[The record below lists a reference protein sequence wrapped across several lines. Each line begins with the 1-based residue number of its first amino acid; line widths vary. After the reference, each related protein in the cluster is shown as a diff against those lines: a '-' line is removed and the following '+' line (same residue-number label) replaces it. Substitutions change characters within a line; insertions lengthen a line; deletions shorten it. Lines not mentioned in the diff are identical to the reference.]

1 MSNITTVSEVKV
13 KLMEATGDLPFVAEQ
28 LGISVEEAD
37 VLRTYKQYKFGDDS
51 PIIKALLTGVEAAVK
66 VANKSSLEGEAKEQ
80 VIKAVQSIDAEAL
93 ASALISGQ
101 NTAIKAIRG
110 IPTKVAEKVAVSKKV
125 EEVLDV

>member
-1 MSNITTVSEVKV
+1 MPDITTVSEVKV
-13 KLMEATGDLPFVAEQ
+13 KLMESTGDLPYVAEQ
-28 LGISVEEAD
+28 LGITEEEAD
-37 VLRTYKQYKFGDDS
+37 KLRTYKQYKFGSDS
-51 PIIKALLTGVEAAVK
+51 PIVKALLTGVEAALK
-66 VANKSSLEGEAKEQ
+66 VANKSSLEGENKEQ
-80 VIKAVQSIDAEAL
+80 VVLSVQSIDADTF

>member
-1 MSNITTVSEVKV
+1 MPTQVAEVKV
-13 KLMEATGDLPFVAEQ
+13 KLMESTGDLDYVAEQ
-28 LGISVEEAD
+28 LGISVEDAD
-37 VLRTYKQYKFGDDS
+37 ALRTYKQFKFGDDS

-80 VIKAVQSIDAEAL
+80 VIKAVQSIDADVL

-110 IPTKVAEKVAVSKKV
+110 IPTKVAEKTTVSKV
-125 EEVLDV
+125 VTTQDDI